1 MQIMFAVVTERILR
15 EYREYWH
22 GAKPVLNKKNDY
34 GDYKF
39 HLKRTF
45 SAAESRTF

>member
-22 GAKPVLNKKNDY
+22 GAKPVLSKKIIM
-34 GDYKF
+34 GI
-39 HLKRTF
+39 T
-45 SAAESRTF
+45 SSI